1 MSRLRTLGAAPA
13 LSLLYP
19 LVGGG
24 PERWD
29 MDVFDRGKG
38 SEMRMALS
46 SWLRSGDD
54 WAAAASYEGKGGV
67 EEESIRGGPDWS
79 QVGCC

>member
-1 MSRLRTLGAAPA
+1 
-13 LSLLYP
+13 
-19 LVGGG
+19 
-24 PERWD
+24 